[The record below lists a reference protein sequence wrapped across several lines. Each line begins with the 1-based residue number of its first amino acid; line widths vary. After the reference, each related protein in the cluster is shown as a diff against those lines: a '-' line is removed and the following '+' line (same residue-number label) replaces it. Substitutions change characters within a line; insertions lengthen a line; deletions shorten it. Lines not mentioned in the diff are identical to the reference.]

1 MTFCTTHRRSSF
13 RRHER
18 SGSTLAGGPYRP
30 RSSHVSKRTGQSLL
44 GAILLVLMLGSPRNA
59 LSTEP
64 LTGQEQIAGSTA
76 LAGPIAVLLAQNR
89 KVRAV
94 EQVYLAA
101 IEQIKVAGTLPD
113 PLVESTLFQR
123 PIETRIG
130 PMETQV
136 MVGQKIP
143 LWGKLRRA
151 RRVAREQAEIAAL
164 NVQQTKIAVVFQM
177 RSAWEN
183 YLKINTSL
191 DILDGYREELAAFRS
206 IALTQY
212 STGSG
217 ITQHPILKLQIEIS
231 LIEIQINTFQSSLEA
246 AVNQLQSLFD
256 GSFSPELFDG
266 GRTRLLPTHS
276 TEHRLDTARNTHPGY
291 GKAQREL
298 RIAILKSEIAARKN
312 YPDLVAGLNYT
323 SIGAG
328 GDDAWGV
335 KVGVNL
341 PIWLGRN
348 RARTRSSLLR
358 IRSRE
363 ELVEE
368 VWNQIEDDVRS
379 TEKELAEIEETYTLY
394 AERLIQESAQMLA
407 SAFSAYET
415 GKISFL
421 DLLDSERMVV
431 RVQLEFEA
439 VEARRRIASAKL
451 LRDMGLI
458 QFDEERDHGK

>member
-1 MTFCTTHRRSSF
+1 M
-13 RRHER
+13 
-18 SGSTLAGGPYRP
+18 
-30 RSSHVSKRTGQSLL
+30 LL
-44 GAILLVLMLGSPRNA
+44 LIMGSPQSA
-59 LSTEP
+59 ASTEP
-64 LTGQEQIAGSTA
+64 LTVPDQASGSVA
-76 LAGPIAVLLAQNR
+76 LAGPVAVLLAQNR
-89 KVRAV
+89 KVRAA

-101 IEQIKVAGTLPD
+101 VEQIRVAGTLPD

-123 PIETRIG
+123 PIETKIG
-130 PMETQV
+130 PTEAQV
-136 MVGQKIP
+136 MVGQKFP
-143 LWGKLRRA
+143 LWGKLRRT
-151 RRVAREQAEIAAL
+151 RRVAREEAEIAAL
-164 NVQQTKIAVVFQM
+164 NVQQAKIMVVFQM
-177 RSAWEN
+177 RTAWEN

-212 STGSG
+212 ATGSG

-231 LIEIQINTFQSSLEA
+231 LIEIQINTFQSSLES
-246 AVNQLQSLFD
+246 VINQLQALFD
-256 GSFSPELFDG
+256 GSFSPELFG
-266 GRTRLLPTHS
+266 GKRTSLLPPTA
-276 TEHRLDTARNTHPGY
+276 TEFWLDTARKAHPRY
-291 GKAQREL
+291 EQAQREL
-298 RIAILKSEIAARKN
+298 QIAILQNEIAVRKN

-323 SIGAG
+323 SIGEG

-348 RARTRSSLLR
+348 RARTRASLLR

-363 ELVEE
+363 ERVEE
-368 VWNQIEDDVRS
+368 VWNQIERDVRS

-431 RVQLEFEA
+431 RVRLEFEA

-451 LRDMGLI
+451 LKDMGLI